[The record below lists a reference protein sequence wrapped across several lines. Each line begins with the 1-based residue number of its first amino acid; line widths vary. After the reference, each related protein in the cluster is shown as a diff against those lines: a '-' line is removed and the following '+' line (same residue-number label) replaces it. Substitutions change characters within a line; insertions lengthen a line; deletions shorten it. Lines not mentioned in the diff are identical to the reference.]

1 MFGTR
6 SHLGRNLPE
15 GLSFPFT
22 VLVISDTRGAVDE
35 TILRY
40 ALRCSVWALGHL
52 VMWSE
57 VGVQADGE
65 PFCKDGEDADP
76 GDGRGVGAQMF

>member
-1 MFGTR
+1 MGV
-6 SHLGRNLPE
+6 GC
-15 GLSFPFT
+15 G
-22 VLVISDTRGAVDE
+22 I
-35 TILRY
+35 
-40 ALRCSVWALGHL
+40 
-52 VMWSE
+52 WSE

>member
-1 MFGTR
+1 MTEPNRRVCGEC
-6 SHLGRNLPE
+6 GC
-15 GLSFPFT
+15 G
-22 VLVISDTRGAVDE
+22 I
-35 TILRY
+35 
-40 ALRCSVWALGHL
+40 
-52 VMWSE
+52 WSE